1 MGHLD
6 SGERCWEVETR
17 WSVRELLG
25 RILFSIISFLLSSI
39 SLITSFNTYRVQGFR
54 SMGSEMPFGS
64 INNLLLLPFAKS
76 DSQILLTHQS
86 SPANLHILYVQPQ
99 RHLSENF
106 SDVIFGTKS
115 INFAITMA
123 LSRHFIGHCPLF
135 LFFFLLQIMI
145 AIFQGCTM
153 GSGLPQLDLYLKM
166 KYFRSARNILSKSL
180 LAVDDHFLCQRSFFP
195 WAYTNF
201 VNRSIFVPET
211 FGAKIQSYNI

>member
-1 MGHLD
+1 MWAGLSANFLCAHFCLSLKSCECSAYGTFGLWGAMLGGGD
-6 SGERCWEVETR
+6 TVVSKRTFRSGIVFNHFIPVVFNI
-17 WSVRELLG
+17 SNL
-25 RILFSIISFLLSSI
+25 ILQYIPC
-39 SLITSFNTYRVQGFR
+39 VQGFR

-145 AIFQGCTM
+145 TIFQGCTM

-166 KYFRSARNILSKSL
+166 SVMK
-180 LAVDDHFLCQRSFFP
+180 
-195 WAYTNF
+195 
-201 VNRSIFVPET
+201 
-211 FGAKIQSYNI
+211 